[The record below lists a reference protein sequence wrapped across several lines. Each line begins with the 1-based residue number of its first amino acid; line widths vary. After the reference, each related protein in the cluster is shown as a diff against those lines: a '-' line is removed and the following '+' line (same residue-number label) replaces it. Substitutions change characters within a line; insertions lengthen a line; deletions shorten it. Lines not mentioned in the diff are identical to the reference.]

1 MPEIDKSKYSLKI
14 ILTLVLSYSIGPLL
28 FGPLAMFINAVTFKE
43 YLRTISNPLVIGT
56 FCVTCIL
63 LPLFL
68 YYIWRR
74 KVEAYDGTDE
84 GVRKILMS
92 TKILFIVA
100 VAGTLI
106 VYFIFAW
113 VVNFTTRLKGQVFV
127 NFFGEN
133 PYLCWMCMLAGIT
146 YTVSVFFYLR
156 FMINVEKS
164 LSWLPALKGIQVMHI
179 MLRTTVTIISVI
191 IGLLCMVVS
200 VLCVP
205 VNWQY
210 GRTTVIARLFP
221 LLIVGGVFSIFD
233 IVMTVKT
240 LKDGIKEIND
250 FTAKMVD
257 RNYNMPPMP
266 MNQRDEL
273 GDLMNN
279 VNLFQKIMGDL
290 LGDMKSS
297 AITSIRTA
305 GALSTNM
312 NRAGESVSTITRN
325 IQNVNEEITGQ
336 STAVTESQA
345 SVNQI
350 LGRIRELNSSIESQS
365 ASVNQ
370 SSAAVDEMVANIDS
384 VTKILQKNA
393 DSVTQLGIASDE
405 GQKAVKNAV
414 SISEAVI
421 KQSSGLMEASNIIQ
435 TIASQ
440 TNLLAMNAAIE
451 SAHAGEAGKGFAVVA
466 DEIRK
471 LAEQSNRQG
480 KVIKGS
486 LKELSTSLTAIAQS
500 IGEVSAKFESIYDVA
515 QIVKEQENVVMNAMT
530 EQNEGNR
537 QVLDAMRAINDSTVL
552 VKDSSV
558 EMLSG
563 AEQVAEEMT
572 HLAEVTRKIND
583 SMESISTGVG
593 EISTAMDLVSQ
604 SSSKNQQ
611 DINTLAA
618 EIGTFKLREA

>member
-1 MPEIDKSKYSLKI
+1 MPANEKAKFEPKI
-14 ILTLVLSYSIGPLL
+14 YLFLVLSYSIGPLL
-28 FGPLAMFINAVTFKE
+28 YGPLALFINAVTTEE
-43 YLRTISNPLVIGT
+43 YLRTIANPIIIAAYCLLCIVFP
-56 FCVTCIL
+56 FC
-63 LPLFL
+63 L
-68 YYIWRR
+68 YRFWLSRTER
-74 KVEAYDGTDE
+74 YDGSEDSIRS
-84 GVRKILMS
+84 VLMS
-92 TKILFIVA
+92 TKWFFIIA
-100 VAGTLI
+100 FLGTLVVSLVFGGI
-106 VYFIFAW
+106 TNFA
-113 VVNFTTRLKGQVFV
+113 TALKGKTFV
-127 NFFGEN
+127 NFFGESS
-133 PYLCWMCMLAGIT
+133 YLCWVCIMAGIT
-146 YTVSVFFYLR
+146 YTVAVYFFLC
-156 FMINVEKS
+156 FMIDVEKS
-164 LSWLPALKGIQVMHI
+164 ISWLPAVKGLQVMRI
-179 MLRTTVTIISVI
+179 MLRTTLVI
-191 IGLLCMVVS
+191 ICVITGLLCTVVS

-205 VNWQY
+205 INWQY
-210 GRTTVIARLFP
+210 GRAMVFGRLLP
-221 LLIVGGVFSIFD
+221 LLIVGGIFSIFD
-233 IVMTVKT
+233 IVTVVRT
-240 LKDGIKEIND
+240 LRIGIKTIND
-250 FTAKMVD
+250 FTSKLVD
-257 RNYNMPPMP
+257 RNYNMPPML

-273 GDLMNN
+273 GDLLNN
-279 VNLFQKIMGDL
+279 INMFQNVMGEL
-290 LGDMKSS
+290 LGNMKSS
-297 AITSIRTA
+297 AITSIKTA

-312 NRAGESVSTITRN
+312 NRAGDSVSTITKN
-325 IQNVNEEITGQ
+325 IQNVNSEITNQ
-336 STAVTESQA
+336 SAAVTESQA
-345 SVNQI
+345 SVTQI
-350 LGRIRELNSSIESQS
+350 LERIRELNASIESQS

-384 VTKILQKNA
+384 VTQILKKNA
-393 DSVTQLGIASDE
+393 DSVTQLGLASDE

-414 SISEAVI
+414 SISESVI

-471 LAEQSNRQG
+471 LAEQSNKQG

-500 IGEVSAKFESIYDVA
+500 IGEVSARFESIYDVA
-515 QIVKEQENVVMNAMT
+515 QRVKEQEIVVMNAMT

-537 QVLDAMRAINDSTVL
+537 QVLDAMRAINDSTVH

-572 HLAEVTRKIND
+572 HLAAVTQKIND

-593 EISTAMDLVSQ
+593 EISVAMDLVTQ

-618 EIGTFKLREA
+618 EIGTFKLKDA